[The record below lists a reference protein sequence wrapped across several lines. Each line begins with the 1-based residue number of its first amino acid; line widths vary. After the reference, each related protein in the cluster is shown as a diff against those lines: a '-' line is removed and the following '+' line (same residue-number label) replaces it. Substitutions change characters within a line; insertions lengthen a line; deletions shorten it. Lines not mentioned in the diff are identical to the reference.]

1 MIIAQEVKNMIFDID
16 KAILLWIK
24 GYMRNDIL
32 TPVLR
37 FITTLGNA
45 GIFWI
50 ILTLILLL
58 YNPTRKIGVVC
69 MVALLEE
76 FLVCNVLI
84 KNIVKRTRP
93 YVGIEGLN
101 PLVKKPTDY
110 SFPSGHSSSSFAV
123 GFTIF
128 RKGDKRWGIP
138 VLVLAILI
146 SLSRLYVA
154 VHYPSDVI
162 VGIAIGIIF
171 SYVGE
176 WTVEVFRKSHKERK
190 NRTDTLDK
198 FG

>member
-1 MIIAQEVKNMIFDID
+1 MIFDID

-24 GYMRNDIL
+24 EYLRNDIL
-32 TPVLR
+32 TPILR

-50 ILTLILLL
+50 VLTFILLL
-58 YNPTRKIGVVC
+58 YKPTRKLGILC
-69 MVALLEE
+69 LVALIEE

-84 KNIVKRTRP
+84 KNIVKRARP
-93 YVGIEGLN
+93 YARIEGLN

-128 RKGDKRWGIP
+128 RKSDKRWGIP
-138 VLVLAILI
+138 ALILAILI

-162 VGIAIGIIF
+162 VGAAIGIVF

-176 WTVEVFRKSHKERK
+176 WMVENLNKWFKNKEQRKGY
-190 NRTDTLDK
+190 TTLLK
-198 FG
+198 GF

>member
-1 MIIAQEVKNMIFDID
+1 MIFDID

-24 GYMRNDIL
+24 EYLRNDIL
-32 TPVLR
+32 TPILR

-50 ILTLILLL
+50 VLTFILLL
-58 YNPTRKIGVVC
+58 YKPTRKLGILC
-69 MVALLEE
+69 LVALIEE
-76 FLVCNVLI
+76 FLVCHVLI
-84 KNIVKRTRP
+84 KNIVKRARP
-93 YVGIEGLN
+93 YARIEGLN

-128 RKGDKRWGIP
+128 RKSDKRWGIP
-138 VLVLAILI
+138 ALILAILI

-162 VGIAIGIIF
+162 VGAAIGIVF

-176 WTVEVFRKSHKERK
+176 WMVENLNKWFKNKEQRKGY
-190 NRTDTLDK
+190 TTLLK
-198 FG
+198 GF